1 MMIAIALQIAA
12 RANMTTDDPLHP
24 HRLKDKQRALRAGF
38 ALPLTLR
45 VHRALSWLLRA
56 HREEEDLDT
65 RFIHLWIGFNAAY
78 AGDLERALE
87 DAETAGRL
95 GTANERARFEGFFR
109 TLVTLDSEGRIYN
122 ALWTRFPQEIRI
134 LLDNRYVFA
143 PFWKYHAGLPGG
155 GGWEISFEAAKR
167 AANNALAAGSAPVV
181 LSILFDR
188 LYVLRNQLLHG
199 GATWNS
205 AANRAQVRDGAAILG
220 HLLPLFI
227 DLMMDN
233 PDEDWAMPMYPV
245 IEE

>member
-1 MMIAIALQIAA
+1 MS
-12 RANMTTDDPLHP
+12 TTDPLHP
-24 HRLKDKQRALRAGF
+24 DRLKEKQRALRDGF
-38 ALPLTLR
+38 SLPLTLR
-45 VHRALSWLLRA
+45 VHRALSWLTRA
-56 HREEEDLDT
+56 HRDEDDLDT

-87 DAETAGRL
+87 EDEGAGRRR
-95 GTANERARFEGFFR
+95 GAAGERQRFDDFFR
-109 TLVTLDSEGRIYN
+109 VLVRLDSEGRIYK

-143 PFWKYHAGLPGG
+143 PFWKHRAGLPGG
-155 GGWEISFEAAKR
+155 GGWEISFAAAKR
-167 AANNALAAGSAPVV
+167 AAHAALAAGDTPVV

-233 PDEDWAMPMYPV
+233 PDQDWAMPLYPV
-245 IEE
+245 IED

>member
-1 MMIAIALQIAA
+1 MPI
-12 RANMTTDDPLHP
+12 TDPLHP
-24 HRLKDKQRALRAGF
+24 DRLKEKQRALRDGF
-38 ALPLTLR
+38 SLPLTLR
-45 VHRALSWLLRA
+45 VHRALSWLMRA
-56 HREEEDLDT
+56 HRDEEDLDT

-87 DAETAGRL
+87 EDEGAGRRP
-95 GTANERARFEGFFR
+95 GAPNERQRFEDFFR
-109 TLVTLDSEGRIYN
+109 MLVRLDSEGRIYK

-143 PFWKYHAGLPGG
+143 PFWKHQAGLPGG
-155 GGWEISFEAAKR
+155 GGWEISFAAAKR
-167 AANNALAAGSAPVV
+167 AAHAALAAGNTPLV

-233 PDEDWAMPMYPV
+233 PDEDWAMPLYPV
-245 IEE
+245 IED

>member
-1 MMIAIALQIAA
+1 MMP
-12 RANMTTDDPLHP
+12 TTDPLHP
-24 HRLKDKQRALRAGF
+24 DRLKDKQRALRDGF
-38 ALPLTLR
+38 SLPLTLR

-56 HREEEDLDT
+56 HREDDDLDT

-87 DAETAGRL
+87 DDDTAERRKVSG
-95 GTANERARFEGFFR
+95 NERERFESFFR
-109 TLVTLDSEGRIYN
+109 TLVALDGEGRIYKS
-122 ALWTRFPQEIRI
+122 LWTRFPQEIRI

-143 PFWKYHAGLPGG
+143 PFWKHHAGLPGG

-167 AANNALAAGSAPVV
+167 AANAALATGDTPVV

-188 LYVLRNQLLHG
+188 LYVLLNQLLHG

-205 AANRAQVRDGAAILG
+205 AANRAQVRDGAAIIG
-220 HLLPLFI
+220 HLLPLLI

-233 PDEDWAMPMYPV
+233 PDEDWAMPLYPV

>member
-1 MMIAIALQIAA
+1 MMAA
-12 RANMTTDDPLHP
+12 DPLHP
-24 HRLKDKQRALRAGF
+24 DRLKDKQRALRDGF

-87 DAETAGRL
+87 EDEGAGRRP
-95 GTANERARFEGFFR
+95 GAGNERQRFEDFFR
-109 TLVTLDSEGRIYN
+109 TLVRIDSEGRIYK

-143 PFWKYHAGLPGG
+143 PFWKHHAGQPGG

-167 AANNALAAGSAPVV
+167 G
-181 LSILFDR
+181 
-188 LYVLRNQLLHG
+188 
-199 GATWNS
+199 
-205 AANRAQVRDGAAILG
+205 
-220 HLLPLFI
+220 
-227 DLMMDN
+227 
-233 PDEDWAMPMYPV
+233 
-245 IEE
+245 

>member
-1 MMIAIALQIAA
+1 M
-12 RANMTTDDPLHP
+12 
-24 HRLKDKQRALRAGF
+24 
-38 ALPLTLR
+38 
-45 VHRALSWLLRA
+45 
-56 HREEEDLDT
+56 
-65 RFIHLWIGFNAAY
+65 
-78 AGDLERALE
+78 
-87 DAETAGRL
+87 
-95 GTANERARFEGFFR
+95 
-109 TLVTLDSEGRIYN
+109 TLDGEGGCIYK
-122 ALWTRFPQEIRI
+122 ALWNRFPQEIRI

-143 PFWKYHAGLPGG
+143 PFWKHHAGLPGG

-167 AANNALAAGSAPVV
+167 AANAALATGDTPVV

-220 HLLPLFI
+220 HLLPLLI

-233 PDEDWAMPMYPV
+233 PDEGWAMPLYPV

>member
-1 MMIAIALQIAA
+1 MPI
-12 RANMTTDDPLHP
+12 TDPLHP
-24 HRLKDKQRALRAGF
+24 DRLKEKQRALRDGF
-38 ALPLTLR
+38 PLPLTLR
-45 VHRALSWLLRA
+45 VHRALSWLMRA
-56 HREEEDLDT
+56 HRDGDDLDT

-78 AGDLERALE
+78 AGDLERAFEE
-87 DAETAGRL
+87 DEGGGRRR
-95 GTANERARFEGFFR
+95 GAANERQRFEEFFR
-109 TLVTLDSEGRIYN
+109 TLVRLDGERRIYR
-122 ALWTRFPQEIRI
+122 ALWTRFPQEIRR

-143 PFWKYHAGLPGG
+143 PFWRHQAGLLGG

-167 AANNALAAGSAPVV
+167 AAHAALAAGDTPVV

-205 AANRAQVRDGAAILG
+205 ATNRPQVRDGAAILG

-233 PDEDWAMPMYPV
+233 PGQDWPTPLYPV

>member
-1 MMIAIALQIAA
+1 MSAEDL
-12 RANMTTDDPLHP
+12 LHP
-24 HRLKDKQRALRAGF
+24 DRLKDKQRALRDGF

-45 VHRALSWLLRA
+45 VHRALSWLMRA
-56 HREEEDLDT
+56 HRETEDLDT

-87 DAETAGRL
+87 DDDGQGRPA
-95 GTANERARFEGFFR
+95 GTANERERFDGFFR
-109 TLVTLDSEGRIYN
+109 ALVNLDAEGRIYK

-143 PFWKYHAGLPGG
+143 PFWKHHAGLPGG
-155 GGWEISFEAAKR
+155 GGWEVTFEAAKR
-167 AANNALAAGSAPVV
+167 TANAALASGNTPVV
-181 LSILFDR
+181 LSIVFDR

-245 IEE
+245 VEE

>member
-1 MMIAIALQIAA
+1 MLDRKQAINMIPTHPL
-12 RANMTTDDPLHP
+12 DPE
-24 HRLKDKQRALRAGF
+24 RLKEKQRALRDGF
-38 ALPLTLR
+38 SLPLTLR
-45 VHRALSWLLRA
+45 VHRALSWLIRA

-65 RFIHLWIGFNAAY
+65 QFIHLWIGFNAAY

-95 GTANERARFEGFFR
+95 GTTNERARFEGFFR
-109 TLVTLDSEGRIYN
+109 TLVTLDGEGRIYK

-143 PFWKYHAGLPGG
+143 PFWKHHAGLPGG

-233 PDEDWAMPMYPV
+233 SDEDWAMPMYPV

>member
-1 MMIAIALQIAA
+1 MIAA
-12 RANMTTDDPLHP
+12 MPTTDPLHP
-24 HRLKDKQRALRAGF
+24 ERLKDKQRALRDGF
-38 ALPLTLR
+38 ALQLTLR

-78 AGDLERALE
+78 AGDLERALDNDE
-87 DAETAGRL
+87 WAGSRS
-95 GTANERARFEGFFR
+95 GVANERQRFDGFFR
-109 TLVTLDSEGRIYN
+109 DLVRLDGDGRLYK
-122 ALWTRFPQEIRI
+122 ALWARFPQEIRI

-143 PFWKYHAGLPGG
+143 PFWKHHAGLPGG
-155 GGWEISFEAAKR
+155 AGWDITFEAAKR
-167 AANNALAAGSAPVV
+167 AANAALAAGDTPVV

-205 AANRAQVRDGAAILG
+205 AANRSQVRDGAAILS
-220 HLLPLFI
+220 HLLPLFL

-245 IEE
+245 IED

>member
-1 MMIAIALQIAA
+1 MAA
-12 RANMTTDDPLHP
+12 DLLHP
-24 HRLKDKQRALRAGF
+24 DRLKEKQRALRGGF

-56 HREEEDLDT
+56 HRDQDDLDT

-78 AGDLERALE
+78 AGDLQLALE
-87 DAETAGRL
+87 VDEETAARPRNG
-95 GTANERARFEGFFR
+95 NERARFEEYFR
-109 TLVTLDSEGRIYN
+109 TLVRLDGEGRIYN

-143 PFWKYHAGLPGG
+143 PFWKHHAGLPGG
-155 GGWEISFEAAKR
+155 AGWEISFEAAKR
-167 AANNALAAGSAPVV
+167 AAHAALARGDTPVV

-205 AANRAQVRDGAAILG
+205 KANRAQVRDGAAILG

-233 PDEDWAMPMYPV
+233 PGEDWAMPLYPV
-245 IEE
+245 IED

>member
-1 MMIAIALQIAA
+1 MAAI
-12 RANMTTDDPLHP
+12 DPLHP
-24 HRLKDKQRALRAGF
+24 DRLKDKQRALRDGF

-56 HREEEDLDT
+56 HREEDDLDT
-65 RFIHLWIGFNAAY
+65 RFIMLWIGFNAAY
-78 AGDLERALE
+78 AGDLERALVDE
-87 DAETAGRL
+87 REERVPGA
-95 GTANERARFEGFFR
+95 ANERERFDAFFR
-109 TLVTLDSEGRIYN
+109 DLVALDTDGRLYK

-134 LLDNRYVFA
+134 ILDNRFVFA
-143 PFWKYHAGLPGG
+143 PFWKHHAGLPGG
-155 GGWEISFEAAKR
+155 AGWEITFEAAKR
-167 AANNALAAGSAPVV
+167 AANAALVSSNTPVV

-205 AANRAQVRDGAAILG
+205 AANRAQVRDGTAILG

-233 PDEDWAMPMYPV
+233 PDEEWAMPMYPV

>member
-1 MMIAIALQIAA
+1 MA
-12 RANMTTDDPLHP
+12 MTSHDPLHP
-24 HRLKDKQRALRAGF
+24 FSLKAKQRALRDGF
-38 ALPLTLR
+38 DLPLTLR
-45 VHRALSWLLRA
+45 VHRALSWLLRV
-56 HREEEDLDT
+56 HREDEDLDT
-65 RFIHLWIGFNAAY
+65 RFILLWIGFNAAY

-87 DAETAGRL
+87 EGDTRKGH
-95 GTANERARFEGFFR
+95 ANERERFDGFFR
-109 TLVTLDSEGRIYN
+109 MLVSLDGEGRLYDL
-122 ALWTRFPQEIRI
+122 LWTRFGQEIRV

-155 GGWEISFEAAKR
+155 AGWEVTFESAKR
-167 AANNALAAGSAPVV
+167 AAHAALARGDTPVV

-205 AANRAQVRDGAAILG
+205 AANRAQVRDGAALLG
-220 HLLPLFI
+220 CLLPLFI

-233 PDEDWAMPMYPV
+233 PHEDWAMPLYPV

>member
-1 MMIAIALQIAA
+1 MSGLYFSNTIPMMPV
-12 RANMTTDDPLHP
+12 TDPLHP
-24 HRLKDKQRALRAGF
+24 DPLKNKQRALRDGF

-56 HREEEDLDT
+56 QREEDDFDT
-65 RFIHLWIGFNAAY
+65 RFIMLWIGFNAAY
-78 AGDLERALE
+78 AGDLERALDDE
-87 DAETAGRL
+87 GDGRRP
-95 GTANERARFEGFFR
+95 GAASERERFDGFFR
-109 TLVTLDSEGRIYN
+109 DLVRLDTDGRLYK

-134 LLDNRYVFA
+134 LLDNRFVFA
-143 PFWKYHAGLPGG
+143 PFWKHHAGLPGG
-155 GGWEISFEAAKR
+155 AGWEITFEAAKR
-167 AANNALAAGSAPVV
+167 AANAALAAGNTPVV

-233 PDEDWAMPMYPV
+233 PDEDWAMPLYPV

>member
-1 MMIAIALQIAA
+1 M
-12 RANMTTDDPLHP
+12 
-24 HRLKDKQRALRAGF
+24 
-38 ALPLTLR
+38 
-45 VHRALSWLLRA
+45 RA
-56 HREEEDLDT
+56 HREEDDLDT
-65 RFIHLWIGFNAAY
+65 RFIHLWIGLNAAY

-87 DAETAGRL
+87 EDEGEGRRPGAAG
-95 GTANERARFEGFFR
+95 ERQRFEEFFR
-109 TLVTLDSEGRIYN
+109 MLVQLDGEGRVYK

-143 PFWKYHAGLPGG
+143 PFWKHHAGQAGG

-167 AANNALAAGSAPVV
+167 AANAALAAGDTPVV

-205 AANRAQVRDGAAILG
+205 AANRSQVRDGAAILG

-233 PDEDWAMPMYPV
+233 PDEEWAMPLYPV
-245 IEE
+245 IED